1 MGKDSVFFK
10 RLATKSLTMH
20 QEEYGQQIW
29 TRLGGL
35 GWSYGGGVGGVD
47 LGGLV
52 HEYNWGALC
61 EITE

>member
-1 MGKDSVFFK
+1 
-10 RLATKSLTMH
+10 MH

-47 LGGLV
+47 LGGLGSVTRV
-52 HEYNWGALC
+52 HNG
-61 EITE
+61 TFPNNQ